1 MEHISVNLGERRFMS
16 EQVTDQE
23 LVERAQKGDKK
34 AFNLLVV
41 RYQNRVAGLLTRC
54 VARDDIPDIVQESFI
69 KAYRSLDSFRGESAF
84 YTWLYRIAVN
94 TAKNHLTSLGRRPP
108 REDILAEDA
117 ESYEVGTQLREADT
131 PENLVL
137 SDELKRVVFETI
149 ESLPEELKR
158 AITLRE
164 LEGLSY
170 EEIAE
175 EMQCPVGTVRSRIF
189 RAREAIDAKVNPLIN
204 QG

>member
-1 MEHISVNLGERRFMS
+1 MS
-16 EQVTDQE
+16 DPIADQE
-23 LVERAQKGDKK
+23 LVELAQKGDKK

-41 RYQNRVAGLLTRC
+41 RYQNRVAGLLTRYIP
-54 VARDDIPDIVQESFI
+54 RDDIPDIVQETFI
-69 KAYRSLDSFRGESAF
+69 KAYRSLESFRGESAF

-94 TAKNHLTSLGRRPP
+94 TAKNHLTALGRRPP
-108 REDILAEDA
+108 KEDILAEDA
-117 ESYEVGTQLREADT
+117 ESYDSGVHLREADT

-137 SDELKRVVFETI
+137 SDELRRVVFETI

-158 AITLRE
+158 AIMLRE
-164 LEGLSY
+164 LDGLSY

-189 RAREAIDAKVNPLIN
+189 RAREAIDVKINPLIE
-204 QG
+204 QH

>member
-1 MEHISVNLGERRFMS
+1 MS
-16 EQVTDQE
+16 EQQTDQE
-23 LVERAQKGDKK
+23 LVELAQNGNKK
-34 AFNLLVV
+34 AFNLLVI
-41 RYQNRVAGLLTRC
+41 RYQNRVAGLLTRY
-54 VARDDIPDIVQESFI
+54 VAQDDIPDIVQESFI
-69 KAYRSLDSFRGESAF
+69 KAYRALNTFRGESAF

-117 ESYEVGTQLREADT
+117 ESYDSGTYLREMDT
-131 PENLVL
+131 PENMVL
-137 SDELKRVVFETI
+137 SDELKKVVFETI
-149 ESLPEELKR
+149 NNLPDELKS

-175 EMQCPVGTVRSRIF
+175 VMQCPVGTVRSRIF
-189 RAREAIDAKVNPLIN
+189 RAREAIDAKINPLIH
-204 QG
+204 